1 MRGSGGGERSD
12 LPNVRRAQRIAKS
25 CLFLTPLSRRF
36 APRIRFVHRRLEK
49 TIGEEI
55 SAHETIVGLGR
66 KNESE
71 TRMTGMRHFEMRSG
85 SGSGSV
91 KKMRFSNDSPVAPAE
106 EGGKERDVEIG
117 SFQVATD

>member
-1 MRGSGGGERSD
+1 
-12 LPNVRRAQRIAKS
+12 
-25 CLFLTPLSRRF
+25 
-36 APRIRFVHRRLEK
+36 
-49 TIGEEI
+49 
-55 SAHETIVGLGR
+55 
-66 KNESE
+66 
-71 TRMTGMRHFEMRSG
+71 MRSG